1 MFKKILSLAM
11 ALSMLLGLTTWA
23 GAAAPADK
31 SDPAYHS
38 VEAIKERGV
47 LTVSVSGDST
57 LNYIIPDNPK
67 KYGDLAGTRDGTVP
81 ELCRQIARALGVE
94 LKFVEYKTTEEQIQA
109 AASGEVDLAA
119 DNFTINEERLALY
132 EMTDSFDVINIVG
145 DEVFLSTKPA
155 SGNRVRS
162 EADLARARIA
172 VVKATAQATNTAIQ
186 YPQAELVEVADNQ
199 AVLDALVKGEADA
212 GVFTMLTVA
221 EHEKVNQAIARGTVV
236 QSTYEVK
243 DQEYRGFGLILMK
256 GNREL
261 CAYIN
266 TMLYNLIESGWMQE
280 CFKTEEQE
288 ALERGI
294 VGKGNILYQEV
305 DTEPAD
311 CPSRA
316 FSDLD
321 TSKWYHRFVD
331 YAIANG
337 LLGGTGGDTFSP
349 EGTLTRAQVIT
360 VLWRLEGEPQATNAI
375 SFTDVSDGQ
384 WYTDV
389 IRWAVR
395 EGIMGGYDDGSF
407 GPNNPIK
414 WQELAAILY
423 RYAGYKGYDLSAKGD
438 PAYFTDPAKIG
449 SWAYEAVQW
458 ACGEALLETEGGGM
472 IDPAGN
478 TKRCEFAA
486 AIMRFMENVAG

>member
-1 MFKKILSLAM
+1 MFKKVISLAM
-11 ALSMLLGLTTWA
+11 ALSMLLGLTAWA
-23 GAAAPADK
+23 GAAAPTDR

-38 VEAIKERGV
+38 VEAIQERGV

-57 LNYIIPDNPK
+57 LNYLIPDNPK

-81 ELCRQIARALGVE
+81 ELCREIARELGVE

-109 AASGEVDLAA
+109 AASGEVDLAV
-119 DNFTINEERLALY
+119 DNFLINKERLALY
-132 EMTDSFDVINIVG
+132 EMTDSFDVINISG
-145 DEVFLSTKPA
+145 DDVYLSTKPA

-186 YPQAELVEVADNQ
+186 YPQAELVELADNQ

-212 GVFTMLTVA
+212 GVFTAFDNAFA
-221 EHEKVNQAIARGTVV
+221 EKISQAIARGTVV
-236 QSTYEVK
+236 QSSYMIHLP
-243 DQEYRGFGLILMK
+243 DYRGFGLILMK
-256 GNREL
+256 GNRNL
-261 CAYIN
+261 CQFIN
-266 TMLYNLIESGWMQE
+266 TMLYDRIESGWMLE
-280 CFKTEEQE
+280 CFKVEDRE
-288 ALERGI
+288 AVERGI
-294 VGKGNILYQEV
+294 KLSVSDYQNKV
-305 DTEPAD
+305 AEPAD

-316 FSDLD
+316 FPDLD
-321 TSKWYHRFVD
+321 TGKWYHRFVD
-331 YAIANG
+331 YAIENG
-337 LLGGTGGDTFSP
+337 LMGDAGDGAFSP
-349 EGTLTRAQVIT
+349 NGTLTRAQVIT

-375 SFTDVSDGQ
+375 SFTDVAESA

-423 RYAGYKGYDLSAKGD
+423 RYAGYKGYDVTAKGD

-458 ACGEALLETEGGGM
+458 ACGAALLETEGCGL

-486 AIMRFMENVAG
+486 AITRFMENVAG

>member
-1 MFKKILSLAM
+1 MFKKVISLVM
-11 ALSMLLGLTTWA
+11 ALSMVLGLTAWA
-23 GAAAPADK
+23 GAAAPADR

-38 VEAIKERGV
+38 VEAIQERGV
-47 LTVSVSGDST
+47 LTVSVSGNST
-57 LNYIIPDNPK
+57 LNYLIPDNPK

-81 ELCRQIARALGVE
+81 ELCREIARELGVE
-94 LKFVEYKTTEEQIQA
+94 LKFVEYKTMAEQLQA

-132 EMTDSFDVINIVG
+132 EMTDNFDVIGAVG
-145 DEVFLSTKPA
+145 DDVFLSTKPA

-162 EADLARARIA
+162 EADLAHARIA
-172 VVKATAQATNTAIQ
+172 VIKGSVQVTKTAAQ
-186 YPQAELVEVADNQ
+186 YPQAELVELADNQ

-212 GVFTMLTVA
+212 GVFTQYNTA
-221 EHEKVNQAIARGTVV
+221 FAKKINQAIARGTVA
-236 QSTYEVK
+236 QCGYMIHLP
-243 DQEYRGFGLILMK
+243 DYRGFGLILMK
-256 GNREL
+256 GNRNL
-261 CAYIN
+261 CQFIN
-266 TMLYNLIESGWMQE
+266 TMLYDRIESGWMLE
-280 CFKTEEQE
+280 CFKAEDRE
-288 ALERGI
+288 AVERGI
-294 VGKGNILYQEV
+294 KPSVSDYQNKV
-305 DTEPAD
+305 AEPAD

-316 FSDLD
+316 FPDLD
-321 TSKWYHRFVD
+321 TGKWYHRFVD

-384 WYTDV
+384 WYTEV

-458 ACGEALLETEGGGM
+458 ACGAALLETEGCGM

-486 AIMRFMENVAG
+486 AITRFMENVAG

>member
-1 MFKKILSLAM
+1 MLKKMLSLAM

-23 GAAAPADK
+23 GAATPTDK

-38 VEAIKERGV
+38 TEAIKERGV
-47 LTVSVSGDST
+47 LTVSVCTNGRH
-57 LNYIIPDNPK
+57 NYIIPDDVK
-67 KYGDLAGTRDGTVP
+67 KYGDLAGARDGSVP
-81 ELCRQIARALGVE
+81 TLCREIARALGVE
-94 LKFVEYKTTEEQIQA
+94 LELVEYATVAEQLQA

-119 DNFTINEERLALY
+119 DNFLINKERLALY
-132 EMTDSFDVINIVG
+132 EMTDSFDVITTSG
-145 DEVFLSTKPA
+145 DKVYLSTKPA

-162 EADLARARIA
+162 EADLTRARIA
-172 VVKATAQATNTAIQ
+172 VVKGSVQATKTAAQ
-186 YPQAELVEVADNQ
+186 YPQAELVELADNQ

-212 GVFTMLTVA
+212 GVFTTLTTA
-221 EHEKVNQAIARGTVV
+221 FAKKINQAIARGTVA
-236 QSTYEVK
+236 QCGYMIHLP
-243 DQEYRGFGLILMK
+243 DYRGFGLILMK
-256 GNREL
+256 GNRNL
-261 CAYIN
+261 CQFIN
-266 TMLYNLIESGWMQE
+266 TMLYDRIESGWMLE
-280 CFKTEEQE
+280 CFKAEDRE
-288 ALERGI
+288 AVERGI
-294 VGKGNILYQEV
+294 IGKDNILYQEV

-316 FSDLD
+316 FPDLD
-321 TSKWYHRFVD
+321 TGKWYHRFVD

-375 SFTDVSDGQ
+375 SFTDVAESA

-395 EGIMGGYDDGSF
+395 EEIMGGYDDGSF
-407 GPNNPIK
+407 GPNPPIK

-449 SWAYEAVQW
+449 SWAYEAMQW
-458 ACGEALLETEGGGM
+458 ACGKDLIRDDGGGA
-472 IDPAGN
+472 IHPAGN
-478 TKRCEFAA
+478 IKRCEFAA
-486 AIMRFMENVAG
+486 TIMRFMENVAG

>member
-1 MFKKILSLAM
+1 MFKKVISLAM
-11 ALSMLLGLTTWA
+11 ALSMLLGLTAWA
-23 GAAAPADK
+23 GAAAPTDK

-38 VEAIKERGV
+38 TEAIKERGV
-47 LTVSVSGDST
+47 LTVSVCTNGRH
-57 LNYIIPDNPK
+57 NYIIPDDVK

-81 ELCRQIARALGVE
+81 ELCREIARALGVE
-94 LKFVEYKTTEEQIQA
+94 LEFVEYATVAEQLQA

-132 EMTDSFDVINIVG
+132 EMTDNFDVIGAVG
-145 DEVFLSTKPA
+145 DDVFLSTKPA

-162 EADLARARIA
+162 EADLARARSA
-172 VVKATAQATNTAIQ
+172 VIKATAQATNTAIQ

-243 DQEYRGFGLILMK
+243 DQAYRGFGLILMK
-256 GNREL
+256 GNRNL
-261 CAYIN
+261 CQFIN
-266 TMLYNLIESGWMQE
+266 AMLYNLIESGWMQE

-321 TSKWYHRFVD
+321 TGKWYHRFVD

-360 VLWRLEGEPQATNAI
+360 VLWRLEGEPQAANAI

-423 RYAGYKGYDLSAKGD
+423 RYAGYKGYDVTAKGD
-438 PAYFTDPAKIG
+438 PTSFTDPAKIG

-458 ACGEALLETEGGGM
+458 ACGAALLETEGCGM

-486 AIMRFMENVAG
+486 AITRFMENVAG

>member
-1 MFKKILSLAM
+1 MFKKVISLAM
-11 ALSMLLGLTTWA
+11 ALSMVLGLTAWA

-38 VEAIKERGV
+38 VEAIQERGV
-47 LTVSVSGDST
+47 LTVSVSGNST
-57 LNYIIPDNPK
+57 LNYLIPDDVK
-67 KYGDLAGTRDGTVP
+67 KYGDLAGTRDGSVP
-81 ELCRQIARALGVE
+81 ELCREIARALGVE
-94 LKFVEYKTTEEQIQA
+94 LKFVEYKTMAEQLQA

-119 DNFTINEERLALY
+119 DNFLINKERLALY
-132 EMTDSFDVINIVG
+132 EMTDSFDVINISG
-145 DEVFLSTKPA
+145 DKVFLSTKPA

-162 EADLARARIA
+162 EADLTRARIA

-186 YPQAELVEVADNQ
+186 YPQAELVELADNQ

-212 GVFTMLTVA
+212 GVFTAFDNAFA
-221 EHEKVNQAIARGTVV
+221 EKINQAIARGTVA
-236 QSTYEVK
+236 QCGYMIHLP
-243 DQEYRGFGLILMK
+243 DYRGFGLILMK
-256 GNREL
+256 GNRNL
-261 CAYIN
+261 CQFIN
-266 TMLYNLIESGWMQE
+266 TMLYDRIESGWMLE
-280 CFKTEEQE
+280 CFKAEDRE
-288 ALERGI
+288 AVERGI
-294 VGKGNILYQEV
+294 KPSVSDYQNKV
-305 DTEPAD
+305 AEPAD

-316 FSDLD
+316 FPDLD
-321 TSKWYHRFVD
+321 TGKWYHRFVD
-331 YAIANG
+331 YAIENG
-337 LLGGTGGDTFSP
+337 LMGDAGNGAFSP

-458 ACGEALLETEGGGM
+458 ACGATLLETEGCGL

-486 AIMRFMENVAG
+486 AITRFMENVAG

>member
-1 MFKKILSLAM
+1 MFKKVISLAM
-11 ALSMLLGLTTWA
+11 ALSMLLGLTAWA

-57 LNYIIPDNPK
+57 LNYLIPDNPK

-81 ELCRQIARALGVE
+81 ELCREIARALGVE
-94 LKFVEYKTTEEQIQA
+94 LKFVEYKTMAEQLQA
-109 AASGEVDLAA
+109 AASGEVDLAV
-119 DNFTINEERLALY
+119 DNFLINKERLALY
-132 EMTDSFDVINIVG
+132 EMTDSFDVITTSG
-145 DEVFLSTKPA
+145 DKVYLSTKPA

-162 EADLARARIA
+162 EADLTRARIA

-186 YPQAELVEVADNQ
+186 YPQAELLELADNQ

-212 GVFTMLTVA
+212 GVFTAIVQAFA
-221 EHEKVNQAIARGTVV
+221 EKISQAIARGTVA
-236 QSTYEVK
+236 QSSYMIHLP
-243 DQEYRGFGLILMK
+243 DYRGFGLILMK
-256 GNREL
+256 GNRNL
-261 CAYIN
+261 CQFIN
-266 TMLYNLIESGWMQE
+266 TMLYDRIESGWMLE
-280 CFKTEEQE
+280 CFKAEDRE
-288 ALERGI
+288 AVERGI
-294 VGKGNILYQEV
+294 KLSVSDYQNKV
-305 DTEPAD
+305 AEPAD

-316 FSDLD
+316 FPDLD
-321 TSKWYHRFVD
+321 TGKWYHRFVD
-331 YAIANG
+331 YAIENG
-337 LLGGTGGDTFSP
+337 LMGDAGDGAFSP
-349 EGTLTRAQVIT
+349 NGTLTRAQVIT

-375 SFTDVSDGQ
+375 SFTDVAESA

-423 RYAGYKGYDLSAKGD
+423 RYAGYKGYDVSAKGD
-438 PAYFTDPAKIG
+438 PTSFTDPAKIG

-458 ACGEALLETEGGGM
+458 ACGAALLETEGCGM

-486 AIMRFMENVAG
+486 AITRFMENVA

>member
-1 MFKKILSLAM
+1 MFKKVISLVM
-11 ALSMLLGLTTWA
+11 ALSMVLGLTAWA

-38 VEAIKERGV
+38 TEAIKERGV
-47 LTVSVSGDST
+47 LTVSVCTNGRH
-57 LNYIIPDNPK
+57 NYLIPDDAK
-67 KYGDLAGTRDGTVP
+67 KYGDLAGTRDGSVP
-81 ELCRQIARALGVE
+81 TLCREIARALGVE
-94 LKFVEYKTTEEQIQA
+94 LKFVEYKTMAEQLQA

-132 EMTDSFDVINIVG
+132 EMTDNFDVIGAVG
-145 DEVFLSTKPA
+145 DDVFLSTKPA

-162 EADLARARIA
+162 EADLAHARIA
-172 VVKATAQATNTAIQ
+172 VIKGSVQATNATIQ
-186 YPQAELVEVADNQ
+186 YPDAELVELADNQ

-212 GVFTMLTVA
+212 AVFTMMTVA
-221 EHEKVNQAIARGTVV
+221 EHEKINQTIARGTVV
-236 QSTYEVK
+236 QSTYEVV
-243 DQEYRGFGLILMK
+243 DQAYRGFGLILMK

-266 TMLYNLIESGWMQE
+266 TMLYNRIESGWMQE

-294 VGKGNILYQEV
+294 VGKGNILYQDVE
-305 DTEPAD
+305 TEPAD

-321 TSKWYHRFVD
+321 TGKWYHRFVD

-360 VLWRLEGEPQATNAI
+360 VLWRLEGEPQAANAI

-395 EGIMGGYDDGSF
+395 EEIMGGYDDGSF

-423 RYAGYKGYDLSAKGD
+423 RYAGYKGYDVTAKGD
-438 PAYFTDPAKIG
+438 PASFTDPAEIG
-449 SWAYEAVQW
+449 GWAYEAMQW
-458 ACGEALLETEGGGM
+458 AAGKDLIRDDGGGA
-472 IDPAGN
+472 IHPAGN
-478 TKRCEFAA
+478 IKRCEFAA
-486 AIMRFMENVAG
+486 TIMRFMENVAG

>member
-1 MFKKILSLAM
+1 MFKKVISLAM
-11 ALSMLLGLTTWA
+11 ALSMLLGLTAWA
-23 GAAAPADK
+23 GAAAPTDR

-38 VEAIKERGV
+38 VEAIQERGV

-57 LNYIIPDNPK
+57 LNYLIPDNPK

-81 ELCRQIARALGVE
+81 ELCREIARELGVE

-109 AASGEVDLAA
+109 AASGEVDLAV
-119 DNFTINEERLALY
+119 DNFLINKERLALY
-132 EMTDSFDVINIVG
+132 EMTDSFDVINISG
-145 DEVFLSTKPA
+145 DDVYLSTKPA

-172 VVKATAQATNTAIQ
+172 VVKGSVQATKTAAQ
-186 YPQAELVEVADNQ
+186 YPQAELVELADNQ

-212 GVFTMLTVA
+212 GVFTAFDNAFA
-221 EHEKVNQAIARGTVV
+221 EKISQAIARGTVV
-236 QSTYEVK
+236 QSSYMIHLP
-243 DQEYRGFGLILMK
+243 DYRGFGLILMK
-256 GNREL
+256 GNRNL
-261 CAYIN
+261 CQFIN
-266 TMLYNLIESGWMQE
+266 TMLYDRIESGWMLE
-280 CFKTEEQE
+280 CFKVEDRE
-288 ALERGI
+288 AVERGI
-294 VGKGNILYQEV
+294 KLSVSDYQNKV
-305 DTEPAD
+305 AEPAD

-316 FSDLD
+316 FPDLD
-321 TSKWYHRFVD
+321 TGKWYHRFVD
-331 YAIANG
+331 YAIENG
-337 LLGGTGGDTFSP
+337 LMGDAGDGAFSP
-349 EGTLTRAQVIT
+349 NGTLTRAQVIT

-375 SFTDVSDGQ
+375 SFTDVAESA

-458 ACGEALLETEGGGM
+458 ACGAALLETEGCGL

-478 TKRCEFAA
+478 TRRCEFAA
-486 AIMRFMENVAG
+486 AITRFMENVAG

>member
-1 MFKKILSLAM
+1 MFKKVISLAM
-11 ALSMLLGLTTWA
+11 ALSMLLGLTAWA

-38 VEAIKERGV
+38 TEAIKERGV
-47 LTVSVSGDST
+47 LTVSVCTNGRH
-57 LNYIIPDNPK
+57 NYIIPDDVK

-81 ELCRQIARALGVE
+81 ELCREIARELGVE

-109 AASGEVDLAA
+109 AASGEVDLAV

-132 EMTDSFDVINIVG
+132 EMTDSFDVIGAVG
-145 DEVFLSTKPA
+145 DDVYLSTKPA

-186 YPQAELVEVADNQ
+186 YPQAELVELADNQ

-212 GVFTMLTVA
+212 GVFTAFDNAFA
-221 EHEKVNQAIARGTVV
+221 EKISQAIARGTVV
-236 QSTYEVK
+236 QSSYMIHLP
-243 DQEYRGFGLILMK
+243 DYRGFGLILMK
-256 GNREL
+256 GNRNL
-261 CAYIN
+261 CQFIN
-266 TMLYNLIESGWMQE
+266 TMLYDRIESGWMLE
-280 CFKTEEQE
+280 CFKVEDRE
-288 ALERGI
+288 AVERGI
-294 VGKGNILYQEV
+294 KLSVSDYQNKV
-305 DTEPAD
+305 AEPAD

-321 TSKWYHRFVD
+321 TGKWYHRFVD

-360 VLWRLEGEPQATNAI
+360 VLWRLEGEPQAANAI

-407 GPNNPIK
+407 GPNTPIK

-423 RYAGYKGYDLSAKGD
+423 RYAGYKGYDVTAKGD

-458 ACGEALLETEGGGM
+458 ACGAALLETEGCGL

-486 AIMRFMENVAG
+486 AITRFMENVAG

>member
-1 MFKKILSLAM
+1 MFKKVISLAM
-11 ALSMLLGLTTWA
+11 ALSMLLGLSAWA

-38 VEAIKERGV
+38 VEAIQERGV
-47 LTVSVSGDST
+47 LTVSVSGNST
-57 LNYIIPDNPK
+57 LNYLIPDDVK
-67 KYGDLAGTRDGTVP
+67 KYGDLAGTRDGSVP
-81 ELCRQIARALGVE
+81 ELCREIARALGVE
-94 LKFVEYKTTEEQIQA
+94 LKFVEYKTMAEQLQA

-119 DNFTINEERLALY
+119 DNFLINKERLALY
-132 EMTDSFDVINIVG
+132 EMTDSFDVINISG
-145 DEVFLSTKPA
+145 DKVFLSTKPA

-162 EADLARARIA
+162 EADLTRARIA

-186 YPQAELVEVADNQ
+186 YPGAELLELADNQ

-212 GVFTMLTVA
+212 GVFTAFDNAFA
-221 EHEKVNQAIARGTVV
+221 EKINQAIARGTVA
-236 QSTYEVK
+236 QCGYMIHLP
-243 DQEYRGFGLILMK
+243 DYRGFGLILMK
-256 GNREL
+256 GNRNL
-261 CAYIN
+261 CQFIN
-266 TMLYNLIESGWMQE
+266 TMLYDRIESGWMLE
-280 CFKTEEQE
+280 CFKAEDRE
-288 ALERGI
+288 AVERGI
-294 VGKGNILYQEV
+294 KPSVSDYQNKV
-305 DTEPAD
+305 AEPAD

-316 FSDLD
+316 FPDLD
-321 TSKWYHRFVD
+321 TGKWYHRFVD
-331 YAIANG
+331 YAIENG
-337 LLGGTGGDTFSP
+337 LMGDAGNGAFSP

-375 SFTDVSDGQ
+375 SFTDVAESA

-458 ACGEALLETEGGGM
+458 ACGATLLETEGCGL

-486 AIMRFMENVAG
+486 AITRFMENVAG

>member
-1 MFKKILSLAM
+1 MLKKVISLAM
-11 ALSMLLGLTTWA
+11 ALSMLLGLTAWA
-23 GAAAPADK
+23 GAAAPAAK

-38 VEAIKERGV
+38 VEAIEERGV
-47 LTVSVSGDST
+47 LTVSVSTNGRH
-57 LNYIIPDNPK
+57 NYLIPDDVT
-67 KYGDLAGTRDGTVP
+67 KYGDLAGTRDGSVP
-81 ELCRQIARALGVE
+81 TLCREIARALGVE
-94 LKFVEYKTTEEQIQA
+94 LEFVEYKTMAEQLQA

-132 EMTDSFDVINIVG
+132 EMTDNFDVIGAVG
-145 DEVFLSTKPA
+145 DDVFLSAKPA
-155 SGNRVRS
+155 SGNKVQS
-162 EADLARARIA
+162 EADLAHARIA
-172 VVKATAQATNTAIQ
+172 AVKGSVQVTNTAIQ

-221 EHEKVNQAIARGTVV
+221 EHEKINQAIARGTVV
-236 QSTYEVK
+236 
-243 DQEYRGFGLILMK
+243 GLILMK
-256 GNREL
+256 GNRNL
-261 CAYIN
+261 CQFIN
-266 TMLYNLIESGWMQE
+266 AMLYNLIESGWMQE

-305 DTEPAD
+305 DTKPAD

-316 FSDLD
+316 FPDLD
-321 TSKWYHRFVD
+321 TSQWYHRYVD
-331 YAIANG
+331 YAIENG
-337 LLGGTGGDTFSP
+337 LMGDAGDGTFSP
-349 EGTLTRAQVIT
+349 DRTLTRAQVIT
-360 VLWRLEGEPQATNAI
+360 VLWRLEGEPQADYTIN
-375 SFTDVSDGQ
+375 FTDVAEGA

-389 IRWAVR
+389 VRWAVK
-395 EGIMGGYDDGSF
+395 EEIMGGYGDGTF
-407 GPNNPIK
+407 GPNDPIT
-414 WQELAAILY
+414 WEQLAAILY

-449 SWAYEAVQW
+449 NWAYEAVQW
-458 ACGEALLETEGGGM
+458 ACGAALLETEGCSM

-486 AIMRFMENVAG
+486 AITRFMENVAG

>member
-1 MFKKILSLAM
+1 MFKKVISLVM
-11 ALSMLLGLTTWA
+11 ALSMLLGLTAWA
-23 GAAAPADK
+23 GAAAPAAK

-47 LTVSVSGDST
+47 LTVSVSGSGRH
-57 LNYIIPDNPK
+57 NYLIPDDVK

-81 ELCRQIARALGVE
+81 ALCREIARALGVE
-94 LKFVEYKTTEEQIQA
+94 LEFVEYATVAEELQA

-119 DNFTINEERLALY
+119 ENFTINEERLALY

-212 GVFTMLTVA
+212 GVFTAFDNAFL
-221 EHEKVNQAIARGTVV
+221 EKINQALARGTVA
-236 QSTYEVK
+236 QSSYMIHLP
-243 DQEYRGFGLILMK
+243 DYRGFGLILMK
-256 GNREL
+256 GNRNL
-261 CAYIN
+261 CQFIN
-266 TMLYNLIESGWMQE
+266 TMLYDRIESGWMLE
-280 CFKTEEQE
+280 CFKAEDRE
-288 ALERGI
+288 AVERGI
-294 VGKGNILYQEV
+294 KPSVSDYQNKV
-305 DTEPAD
+305 AEPAD

-316 FSDLD
+316 FPDLD
-321 TSKWYHRFVD
+321 TGKWYHRFVD
-331 YAIANG
+331 YAIENG
-337 LLGGTGGDTFSP
+337 LMGDAGNGAFSP
-349 EGTLTRAQVIT
+349 NGTLTRAQVIT
-360 VLWRLEGEPQATNAI
+360 VLWRLEGEPQTTNAI
-375 SFTDVSDGQ
+375 SFTDVAEGA

-423 RYAGYKGYDLSAKGD
+423 RYAGYKGYDVAAKGD
-438 PAYFTDPAKIG
+438 PASFTDASKIS
-449 SWAYEAVQW
+449 SWAYESVQW
-458 ACGEALLETEGGGM
+458 ACGAALLETEGCGM
-472 IDPAGN
+472 IDPVGN
-478 TKRCEFAA
+478 PMRCEFAA
-486 AIMRFMENVAG
+486 AITRFMENVAG

>member
-1 MFKKILSLAM
+1 MLKKILSLAM
-11 ALSMLLGLTTWA
+11 ALSMLLGLTAWA
-23 GAAAPADK
+23 GAAAPTDR

-38 VEAIKERGV
+38 VEAIQERGV

-57 LNYIIPDNPK
+57 LNYLIPDNPK

-81 ELCRQIARALGVE
+81 ELCREIARELGVE
-94 LKFVEYKTTEEQIQA
+94 LKFVEYKTMAEQLQA
-109 AASGEVDLAA
+109 AASGEVDLAV
-119 DNFTINEERLALY
+119 DNFLINKERLALY
-132 EMTDSFDVINIVG
+132 EMTDSFDVITTSG
-145 DEVFLSTKPA
+145 DKVYLSTKPA

-162 EADLARARIA
+162 EADLTRARIA

-186 YPQAELVEVADNQ
+186 YPQAELLELADNQ

-212 GVFTMLTVA
+212 GVFTAIVQAFA
-221 EHEKVNQAIARGTVV
+221 EKISQAIARGTVV
-236 QSTYEVK
+236 QSSYMIHLP
-243 DQEYRGFGLILMK
+243 DYRGFGLILMK
-256 GNREL
+256 GNRNL
-261 CAYIN
+261 CQFIN
-266 TMLYNLIESGWMQE
+266 TMLYDRIESGWMLE
-280 CFKTEEQE
+280 CFKVEDRE
-288 ALERGI
+288 AVERGI
-294 VGKGNILYQEV
+294 KLSVSDYQNKV
-305 DTEPAD
+305 AEPAD

-321 TSKWYHRFVD
+321 TGKWYHRFVD

-337 LLGGTGGDTFSP
+337 LMGDAGDGTFSP
-349 EGTLTRAQVIT
+349 NGTLTRAQVIT
-360 VLWRLEGEPQATNAI
+360 VLWRLEGEPQATNAV
-375 SFTDVSDGQ
+375 SFTDVADGQ

-407 GPNNPIK
+407 GPNTPIK

-423 RYAGYKGYDLSAKGD
+423 RYAGYKGYDVTAKGD
-438 PAYFTDPAKIG
+438 PASFTDPAQIG
-449 SWAYEAVQW
+449 GWAYEAVQW
-458 ACGEALLETEGGGM
+458 ACGAALLETEGGGM

-486 AIMRFMENVAG
+486 AITRFMENVA

>member
-1 MFKKILSLAM
+1 MFKKVISLAM
-11 ALSMLLGLTTWA
+11 ALSMVLGLTAWA
-23 GAAAPADK
+23 GAAAPTDK

-38 VEAIKERGV
+38 VEAIQERGV

-57 LNYIIPDNPK
+57 LNYLIPDNPK

-81 ELCRQIARALGVE
+81 ELCREIARALGVE
-94 LKFVEYKTTEEQIQA
+94 LKFVEYKTMAEQLQA
-109 AASGEVDLAA
+109 AASGEVDLAV
-119 DNFTINEERLALY
+119 DNFLINKERLALY
-132 EMTDSFDVINIVG
+132 EMTDSFDVITTSG
-145 DEVFLSTKPA
+145 DKVYLSTKPA

-162 EADLARARIA
+162 EADLTRARIA
-172 VVKATAQATNTAIQ
+172 VVKATAQATNTGIQ
-186 YPQAELVEVADNQ
+186 YPGAELLELADNQ

-212 GVFTMLTVA
+212 GVFTAIVQAFA
-221 EHEKVNQAIARGTVV
+221 EKISQAIARGTVV
-236 QSTYEVK
+236 QSSYMIHLP
-243 DQEYRGFGLILMK
+243 DYRGFGLILMK
-256 GNREL
+256 GNRNL
-261 CAYIN
+261 CQFIN
-266 TMLYNLIESGWMQE
+266 TMLYDRIESGWMLE
-280 CFKTEEQE
+280 CFKVEDRE
-288 ALERGI
+288 AVERGI
-294 VGKGNILYQEV
+294 KLSVSDYQNKV
-305 DTEPAD
+305 AEPAD

-316 FSDLD
+316 FPDLD
-321 TSKWYHRFVD
+321 TGKWYHRFVD
-331 YAIANG
+331 YAIENG
-337 LLGGTGGDTFSP
+337 LMGDAGDGAFSP
-349 EGTLTRAQVIT
+349 NGTLTRAQVIT

-375 SFTDVSDGQ
+375 SFTDVAESA

-423 RYAGYKGYDLSAKGD
+423 RYAGYKGYDVTAKGD

-458 ACGEALLETEGGGM
+458 ACGAALLETEGCGL

-478 TKRCEFAA
+478 TRRCEFAA
-486 AIMRFMENVAG
+486 AITRFMENVAG

>member
-1 MFKKILSLAM
+1 MFKKVISLAM
-11 ALSMLLGLTTWA
+11 ALSMLLGLTAWA

-38 VEAIKERGV
+38 VEAIQERGV
-47 LTVSVSGDST
+47 LTVSVSSNSK
-57 LNYIIPDNPK
+57 LNYLIPDDVK

-81 ELCRQIARALGVE
+81 ELCREIARALGVE
-94 LKFVEYKTTEEQIQA
+94 LKFVEYKTAEEQLQA

-119 DNFTINEERLALY
+119 DNFAINKERLALY
-132 EMTDSFDVINIVG
+132 EMTDSFDVINISG
-145 DEVFLSTKPA
+145 DKVYLSTKPA

-172 VVKATAQATNTAIQ
+172 VVKAIAQATNTAIQ
-186 YPQAELVEVADNQ
+186 YPGAELLELADNQ

-212 GVFTMLTVA
+212 GVFTAFDNAFA
-221 EHEKVNQAIARGTVV
+221 EKISQAIARGTVV
-236 QSTYEVK
+236 QSSYMIHLP
-243 DQEYRGFGLILMK
+243 DYRGFGLILMK
-256 GNREL
+256 GNRNL
-261 CAYIN
+261 CQFIN
-266 TMLYNLIESGWMQE
+266 TMLYDRIESGWMLE

-288 ALERGI
+288 AVERGI
-294 VGKGNILYQEV
+294 KLSVSDYQNKV
-305 DTEPAD
+305 AEPAD

-316 FSDLD
+316 FPDLD
-321 TSKWYHRFVD
+321 TGKWYHRFVD
-331 YAIANG
+331 YAIENG
-337 LLGGTGGDTFSP
+337 LMGDAGDGAFSP
-349 EGTLTRAQVIT
+349 NGTLTRAQVIT

-375 SFTDVSDGQ
+375 SFTDVAESA

-395 EGIMGGYDDGSF
+395 EEIMGGYDDGSF

-423 RYAGYKGYDLSAKGD
+423 RYAGYKGYDVTAKGD
-438 PAYFTDPAKIG
+438 PTSFTDPAKIG

-458 ACGEALLETEGGGM
+458 ACGAALLETEGCSM

-486 AIMRFMENVAG
+486 AITRFMENVAG

>member
-1 MFKKILSLAM
+1 MFKKVISLAM
-11 ALSMLLGLTTWA
+11 ALSMVLGLTAWA

-57 LNYIIPDNPK
+57 LNYLIPDNPK

-94 LKFVEYKTTEEQIQA
+94 LEFVAYKTTEEQIQA
-109 AASGEVDLAA
+109 AASGEVDLAV
-119 DNFTINEERLALY
+119 DNFLINKERLALY

-212 GVFTMLTVA
+212 GVFTAFDNAFA
-221 EHEKVNQAIARGTVV
+221 EKISQAIARGTVA
-236 QSTYEVK
+236 QCGYMIHLP
-243 DQEYRGFGLILMK
+243 DYRGFGLILMK
-256 GNREL
+256 GNRNL
-261 CAYIN
+261 CQFIN
-266 TMLYNLIESGWMQE
+266 TMLYDRIESGWMLE
-280 CFKTEEQE
+280 CFKAEDRE
-288 ALERGI
+288 AVERGI
-294 VGKGNILYQEV
+294 KPSVSDYQNKV
-305 DTEPAD
+305 AEPAD

-316 FSDLD
+316 FPDLD
-321 TSKWYHRFVD
+321 TGKWYHRFVD
-331 YAIANG
+331 YAIENG
-337 LLGGTGGDTFSP
+337 LMGDAGDGAFSP
-349 EGTLTRAQVIT
+349 NGTLTRAQVIT

-375 SFTDVSDGQ
+375 SFTDVAESA

-423 RYAGYKGYDLSAKGD
+423 RYAGYKGYDVTAKGD
-438 PAYFTDPAKIG
+438 PASFTDPAEIG
-449 SWAYEAVQW
+449 GWAYEAMQW
-458 ACGEALLETEGGGM
+458 AAGKDLIRDDGGGA
-472 IDPAGN
+472 IHPAGN
-478 TKRCEFAA
+478 IKRCEFAA
-486 AIMRFMENVAG
+486 TIMRFMENVAG

>member
-1 MFKKILSLAM
+1 MFKKVISLAM
-11 ALSMLLGLTTWA
+11 ALSMVLGLTAWA
-23 GAAAPADK
+23 GAAAPTDK

-81 ELCRQIARALGVE
+81 ELCREIARELGVE

-109 AASGEVDLAA
+109 AASGEVDLAV
-119 DNFTINEERLALY
+119 DNFLINKERLALY
-132 EMTDSFDVINIVG
+132 EMTDSFDVINISG
-145 DEVFLSTKPA
+145 DDVYLSTKPA

-186 YPQAELVEVADNQ
+186 YPQAELVELADNQ

-212 GVFTMLTVA
+212 GVFTAFDNAFA
-221 EHEKVNQAIARGTVV
+221 EKISQAIARGTVV
-236 QSTYEVK
+236 QSSYMIHLP
-243 DQEYRGFGLILMK
+243 DYRGFGLILMK
-256 GNREL
+256 GNRNL
-261 CAYIN
+261 CQFIN
-266 TMLYNLIESGWMQE
+266 TMLYDRIESGWMLE
-280 CFKTEEQE
+280 CFKVEDRE
-288 ALERGI
+288 AVERGI
-294 VGKGNILYQEV
+294 KLSVSDYQNKV
-305 DTEPAD
+305 AEPAD

-316 FSDLD
+316 FPDLD
-321 TSKWYHRFVD
+321 TGKWYHRFVD
-331 YAIANG
+331 YAIENG
-337 LLGGTGGDTFSP
+337 LMGDAGDGAFSP
-349 EGTLTRAQVIT
+349 NGTLTRAQVIT
-360 VLWRLEGEPQATNAI
+360 VLWRLEGEPQAANAI

-395 EGIMGGYDDGSF
+395 EEIMGGYDDGSF

-423 RYAGYKGYDLSAKGD
+423 RYAGYKGYDVTAKGD

-458 ACGEALLETEGGGM
+458 ACGAALLETEGCGL

-486 AIMRFMENVAG
+486 AITRFMENVAG

>member
-1 MFKKILSLAM
+1 MLKKVISLAM
-11 ALSMLLGLTTWA
+11 ALSMLLGLTAWA
-23 GAAAPADK
+23 GAAAPTDK

-47 LTVSVSGDST
+47 LTVSVSNISRH
-57 LNYIIPDNPK
+57 NYLIPDDVK
-67 KYGDLAGTRDGTVP
+67 KYGDLAGTRDGSVP
-81 ELCRQIARALGVE
+81 ELCREIARALGVE
-94 LKFVEYKTTEEQIQA
+94 LKFVEYKTMAEQLQA

-119 DNFTINEERLALY
+119 DNFLINKERLALY
-132 EMTDSFDVINIVG
+132 EMTDSFDVISVEG

-155 SGNRVRS
+155 SGNRVQS
-162 EADLARARIA
+162 EADLAHARIA
-172 VVKATAQATNTAIQ
+172 AVKGSVQVTNTAIQ

-221 EHEKVNQAIARGTVV
+221 EYEKVNQAIARGTLV

-243 DQEYRGFGLILMK
+243 DQAYRGFGLILMK

-266 TMLYNLIESGWMQE
+266 AMLYNLIESGWMQE

-294 VGKGNILYQEV
+294 VGKG
-305 DTEPAD
+305 
-311 CPSRA
+311 PSRA

-360 VLWRLEGEPQATNAI
+360 VLWRLEGEPQATNAV

-395 EGIMGGYDDGSF
+395 EEIMGGYDDGSF

-423 RYAGYKGYDLSAKGD
+423 RYAGYKGYDVTAKGD
-438 PAYFTDPAKIG
+438 PASFTDPAEIG
-449 SWAYEAVQW
+449 GWAYEAIQW
-458 ACGEALLETEGGGM
+458 AAGKDLIRDDGGGA
-472 IDPAGN
+472 IHPAGN
-478 TKRCEFAA
+478 IKRCEFAA
-486 AIMRFMENVAG
+486 TITRFMENVAG

>member
-1 MFKKILSLAM
+1 MFKKVISLAM
-11 ALSMLLGLTTWA
+11 ALSMVLGLTAWA
-23 GAAAPADK
+23 GAAAPTDK

-38 VEAIKERGV
+38 VEAIQERGV

-57 LNYIIPDNPK
+57 LNYLIPDNPK

-81 ELCRQIARALGVE
+81 ELCREIARALGVE
-94 LKFVEYKTTEEQIQA
+94 LKFVEYKTMAEQLQA
-109 AASGEVDLAA
+109 AASGEVDLAV
-119 DNFTINEERLALY
+119 DNFLINKERLALY
-132 EMTDSFDVINIVG
+132 EMTDSFDVITTSG
-145 DEVFLSTKPA
+145 DKVYLSTKPA

-162 EADLARARIA
+162 EADLTRARIA
-172 VVKATAQATNTAIQ
+172 VVKATAQATNTGIQ
-186 YPQAELVEVADNQ
+186 YPGAELLELADNQ

-212 GVFTMLTVA
+212 GVFTAIVQAFA
-221 EHEKVNQAIARGTVV
+221 EKISQAIARGTVV
-236 QSTYEVK
+236 QSSYMIHLP
-243 DQEYRGFGLILMK
+243 DYRGFGLILMK
-256 GNREL
+256 GNRNL
-261 CAYIN
+261 CQFIN
-266 TMLYNLIESGWMQE
+266 TMLYDRIESGWMLE
-280 CFKTEEQE
+280 CFKAEDRE
-288 ALERGI
+288 AVERGI
-294 VGKGNILYQEV
+294 KLSVSDYQNKV
-305 DTEPAD
+305 AEPAD

-321 TSKWYHRFVD
+321 TGKWYHRFVD
-331 YAIANG
+331 YAIENG
-337 LLGGTGGDTFSP
+337 LMGDAGDGAFSP
-349 EGTLTRAQVIT
+349 NGTLTRAQVIT

-375 SFTDVSDGQ
+375 SFTDVAESA

-423 RYAGYKGYDLSAKGD
+423 RYAGYKGYDVSAKGD

-458 ACGEALLETEGGGM
+458 ACGAALLETEGCGM

-486 AIMRFMENVAG
+486 AITRFMENVAG

>member
-1 MFKKILSLAM
+1 MFKKVISLVM
-11 ALSMLLGLTTWA
+11 ALSMLLGLSAWA
-23 GAAAPADK
+23 GAAAPTDK

-38 VEAIKERGV
+38 TEAIQARGV
-47 LTVSVSGDST
+47 LTVSVCTNGRH
-57 LNYIIPDNPK
+57 NYLIPDNPK
-67 KYGDLAGTRDGTVP
+67 KYGDLAGTRDGAVP
-81 ELCRQIARALGVE
+81 ALCREIARALGVE
-94 LKFVEYKTTEEQIQA
+94 LKFVEYKTIAEQLQA

-119 DNFTINEERLALY
+119 DNFLINKERLALY

-162 EADLARARIA
+162 EADLAQARIA
-172 VVKATAQATNTAIQ
+172 VVKGSVQATKTAAQ
-186 YPQAELVEVADNQ
+186 YPEAELVELADNQ

-212 GVFTMLTVA
+212 GVFTTLTTA
-221 EHEKVNQAIARGTVV
+221 FAKKINQAIARGTVA
-236 QSTYEVK
+236 QCGYMIHLP
-243 DQEYRGFGLILMK
+243 DYRGFGLILMK
-256 GNREL
+256 GNRNL
-261 CAYIN
+261 CQFIN
-266 TMLYNLIESGWMQE
+266 TMLYDRIESGWMLE
-280 CFKTEEQE
+280 CFKAEDRE
-288 ALERGI
+288 AVERGI
-294 VGKGNILYQEV
+294 KPSVSDYQNKV
-305 DTEPAD
+305 AEPAD

-316 FSDLD
+316 FPDLD
-321 TSKWYHRFVD
+321 TGKWYHRFVD

-375 SFTDVSDGQ
+375 SFTDVAESA

-423 RYAGYKGYDLSAKGD
+423 RYAGYKGYDVTAKGD
-438 PAYFTDPAKIG
+438 PASFTDPAEIG
-449 SWAYEAVQW
+449 GWAYEAMQW
-458 ACGEALLETEGGGM
+458 AAGKDLIRDDGGGA
-472 IDPAGN
+472 IHPAGN
-478 TKRCEFAA
+478 IKRCEFAA
-486 AIMRFMENVAG
+486 TIMRFMENVAG

>member
-1 MFKKILSLAM
+1 MLKKVISLAM
-11 ALSMLLGLTTWA
+11 ALSMLLGLTAWA
-23 GAAAPADK
+23 GAAAPAAK

-47 LTVSVSGDST
+47 LTVSVSTNGRH
-57 LNYIIPDNPK
+57 NYLIPDDVT
-67 KYGDLAGTRDGTVP
+67 KYGDLAGTRDGSVP
-81 ELCRQIARALGVE
+81 TLCREIARALGVE
-94 LKFVEYKTTEEQIQA
+94 LELVEYKTMAEQLQA

-132 EMTDSFDVINIVG
+132 EMTDNFDVIGAVG
-145 DEVFLSTKPA
+145 DDVFLSTKPA
-155 SGNRVRS
+155 SGNKVQS
-162 EADLARARIA
+162 EADLAHARIA
-172 VVKATAQATNTAIQ
+172 AVKGSVQVTNTAIQ

-243 DQEYRGFGLILMK
+243 DQAYRGFGLILMK
-256 GNREL
+256 GNRDL
-261 CAYIN
+261 CQFIN
-266 TMLYNLIESGWMQE
+266 AMLYNLIESGWMQE

-305 DTEPAD
+305 DTKPAD

-316 FSDLD
+316 FPDLD
-321 TSKWYHRFVD
+321 TSQWYHRYVD
-331 YAIANG
+331 YAIENG
-337 LLGGTGGDTFSP
+337 LMGDAGDGTFSP
-349 EGTLTRAQVIT
+349 DRTLTRAQVIT
-360 VLWRLEGEPQATNAI
+360 VLWRLEGEPQADYTIN
-375 SFTDVSDGQ
+375 FTDVAEGA

-389 IRWAVR
+389 VRWAVK
-395 EGIMGGYDDGSF
+395 EEIMGGYGDGTF
-407 GPNNPIK
+407 GPNDPIT
-414 WQELAAILY
+414 WEQLAAILY
-423 RYAGYKGYDLSAKGD
+423 RYAGYKGYDVSAKDD
-438 PAYFTDPAKIG
+438 PARVVDAAKIS
-449 SWAYEAVQW
+449 SWAYESVQW
-458 ACGEALLETEGGGM
+458 ACGADILENGGGT
-472 IDPAGN
+472 ITPTGN

-486 AIMRFMENVAG
+486 AITRFMENVAG

>member
-1 MFKKILSLAM
+1 MFKKVISLAM
-11 ALSMLLGLTTWA
+11 ALSMLLGLTAWA
-23 GAAAPADK
+23 GAAAPTDK

-38 VEAIKERGV
+38 TEAIKERGV
-47 LTVSVSGDST
+47 LTVSVCTNGRH
-57 LNYIIPDNPK
+57 NYIIPDDVK
-67 KYGDLAGTRDGTVP
+67 KYGDLAGARDGSVP
-81 ELCRQIARALGVE
+81 TLCREIARALGVE
-94 LKFVEYKTTEEQIQA
+94 LKVVEYKTMAEQLQA

-132 EMTDSFDVINIVG
+132 EMTDNFDVIGAVG
-145 DEVFLSTKPA
+145 DEVLLSTKPA

-212 GVFTMLTVA
+212 GVFTTLTTA
-221 EHEKVNQAIARGTVV
+221 FAKKINQAIARGTVA
-236 QSTYEVK
+236 QCGYMIHLP
-243 DQEYRGFGLILMK
+243 DYRGFGLILMK
-256 GNREL
+256 GNRNL
-261 CAYIN
+261 CQFIN
-266 TMLYNLIESGWMQE
+266 TMLYDRIESGWMLE
-280 CFKTEEQE
+280 CFKVEDRE
-288 ALERGI
+288 AVERGI
-294 VGKGNILYQEV
+294 KPSVSDYQNKV
-305 DTEPAD
+305 AEPAD

-316 FSDLD
+316 FPDLD
-321 TSKWYHRFVD
+321 TGKWYHRFVD

-423 RYAGYKGYDLSAKGD
+423 RYAGYKGYDVTAKGD
-438 PAYFTDPAKIG
+438 PTSFTDPAKIG

-458 ACGEALLETEGGGM
+458 ACGAALLETEGCGM

-486 AIMRFMENVAG
+486 TIMRFMENVAG

>member
-1 MFKKILSLAM
+1 MFKKVISLAM
-11 ALSMLLGLTTWA
+11 ALSMLLGLTAWA
-23 GAAAPADK
+23 GAAAPTDR

-38 VEAIKERGV
+38 VEAIQERGV

-57 LNYIIPDNPK
+57 LNYLIPDNPK

-81 ELCRQIARALGVE
+81 ELCREIARALGVE
-94 LKFVEYKTTEEQIQA
+94 LKFVEYKTMAEQLQA
-109 AASGEVDLAA
+109 AASGEVDLAV
-119 DNFTINEERLALY
+119 DNFLINKERLALY
-132 EMTDSFDVINIVG
+132 EMTDSFDVITTSG
-145 DEVFLSTKPA
+145 DDVYLSTKPA

-162 EADLARARIA
+162 EADLTRARIA
-172 VVKATAQATNTAIQ
+172 VVKATAQATNTGIQ
-186 YPQAELVEVADNQ
+186 YPGAELLELADNQ

-212 GVFTMLTVA
+212 GVFTAIVQAFA
-221 EHEKVNQAIARGTVV
+221 EKISQAIARGTVV
-236 QSTYEVK
+236 QSSYMIHLP
-243 DQEYRGFGLILMK
+243 DYRGFGLILMK
-256 GNREL
+256 GNRNL
-261 CAYIN
+261 CQFIN
-266 TMLYNLIESGWMQE
+266 TMLYDRIESGWMLE
-280 CFKTEEQE
+280 CFKAEDRE
-288 ALERGI
+288 AVERGI
-294 VGKGNILYQEV
+294 KLSVSDYQNKV
-305 DTEPAD
+305 AEPAD

-316 FSDLD
+316 FPDLD
-321 TSKWYHRFVD
+321 TGKWYHRFVD
-331 YAIANG
+331 YAIENG
-337 LLGGTGGDTFSP
+337 LMGDAGDGAFSP
-349 EGTLTRAQVIT
+349 NGTLTRAQVIT

-375 SFTDVSDGQ
+375 SFTDVAESA

-423 RYAGYKGYDLSAKGD
+423 RYAGYKGYDVSAKGD

-458 ACGEALLETEGGGM
+458 ACGAALLETEGCGM

-486 AIMRFMENVAG
+486 AITRFMENVAG

>member
-1 MFKKILSLAM
+1 MFKKVISLAM
-11 ALSMLLGLTTWA
+11 ALSMLLGLTAWA
-23 GAAAPADK
+23 GAAAPADR

-38 VEAIKERGV
+38 TEAIKERGV
-47 LTVSVSGDST
+47 LTVSVCTNGRH
-57 LNYIIPDNPK
+57 NYLVPDDVK
-67 KYGDLAGTRDGTVP
+67 KYGDLAGTRDGSVP
-81 ELCRQIARALGVE
+81 TLCREIARALGVE
-94 LKFVEYKTTEEQIQA
+94 LEFVEYATVADQLQA

-132 EMTDSFDVINIVG
+132 EMTDNFDVIGAVG
-145 DEVFLSTKPA
+145 DDVLLSTKPA

-162 EADLARARIA
+162 EADLAQARIA
-172 VVKATAQATNTAIQ
+172 VVKGSVQATKTAAQ
-186 YPQAELVEVADNQ
+186 YPQAELVELADNQ

-212 GVFTMLTVA
+212 GVFTQFGTAFL
-221 EHEKVNQAIARGTVV
+221 EKITQAIARGTVV
-236 QSTYEVK
+236 KSTYEVV
-243 DQEYRGFGLILMK
+243 DQAYRGFGLILMK

-266 TMLYNLIESGWMQE
+266 AMLYNLTESGWMQE
-280 CFKTEEQE
+280 CFKTKERE
-288 ALERGI
+288 AVERGI
-294 VGKGNILYQEV
+294 ISRDDVYYQDVE
-305 DTEPAD
+305 TEPAD

-321 TSKWYHRFVD
+321 TGKWYHRYVD

-395 EGIMGGYDDGSF
+395 EEIMGGYDDGSF

-423 RYAGYKGYDLSAKGD
+423 RYAGYKGYDVTAKGD
-438 PAYFTDPAKIG
+438 PASFTDPAEIG
-449 SWAYEAVQW
+449 GWAYEAMQW
-458 ACGEALLETEGGGM
+458 AAGKDLIRDDGGGA
-472 IDPAGN
+472 IHPAGN
-478 TKRCEFAA
+478 IKRCEFAA
-486 AIMRFMENVAG
+486 TIMRFMENVAG

>member
-1 MFKKILSLAM
+1 MFKKVISLAM
-11 ALSMLLGLTTWA
+11 ALSMLLGLTAWA

-38 VEAIKERGV
+38 TEAIKERGV
-47 LTVSVSGDST
+47 LTVSVCTNGRH
-57 LNYIIPDNPK
+57 NYIIPDDVK
-67 KYGDLAGTRDGTVP
+67 KYGDLAGARDGSVP
-81 ELCRQIARALGVE
+81 TLCREIARTLGVE
-94 LKFVEYKTTEEQIQA
+94 LEFVEYATVAEQLQA

-119 DNFTINEERLALY
+119 DNFAINEERLALY
-132 EMTDSFDVINIVG
+132 EMTDNFDVIGAVG
-145 DEVFLSTKPA
+145 DEVLLSTKPA

-162 EADLARARIA
+162 EADLAQARIA
-172 VVKATAQATNTAIQ
+172 VVKGSVQATKTAAQ
-186 YPQAELVEVADNQ
+186 YPQAELVELADNQ

-212 GVFTMLTVA
+212 GVFTQYNTAFL
-221 EHEKVNQAIARGTVV
+221 EKISQAIARGTVA
-236 QSTYEVK
+236 QSTYEVV
-243 DQEYRGFGLILMK
+243 DQAYRGFGLILMK

-266 TMLYNLIESGWMQE
+266 AMLYNRIESGWMQE

-294 VGKGNILYQEV
+294 VGKGNILYQDVE
-305 DTEPAD
+305 TEPAD

-316 FSDLD
+316 FPDLD
-321 TSKWYHRFVD
+321 TGKWYHRFVD
-331 YAIANG
+331 YAIENG
-337 LLGGTGGDTFSP
+337 LMGDAGDGAFSP
-349 EGTLTRAQVIT
+349 NGTLTRAQVIT

-375 SFTDVSDGQ
+375 SFTDVAESA

-449 SWAYEAVQW
+449 SWAYESVQW
-458 ACGEALLETEGGGM
+458 ACGAALLETEGGGM

-478 TKRCEFAA
+478 TRRCEFAA
-486 AIMRFMENVAG
+486 TIMRFMENVAG

>member
-1 MFKKILSLAM
+1 MFKKVISLAM
-11 ALSMLLGLTTWA
+11 ALSMLLGLTAWA
-23 GAAAPADK
+23 GAAAPTDR

-38 VEAIKERGV
+38 VEAIQERGV

-57 LNYIIPDNPK
+57 LNYLIPDNPK

-81 ELCRQIARALGVE
+81 ELCREIARELGVE

-109 AASGEVDLAA
+109 AASGEVDLAV
-119 DNFTINEERLALY
+119 DNFLINKERLALY
-132 EMTDSFDVINIVG
+132 EMTDSFDVINISG
-145 DEVFLSTKPA
+145 DDVYLSTKPA

-186 YPQAELVEVADNQ
+186 YPQAELVELADNQ

-212 GVFTMLTVA
+212 GVFTAFDNAFA
-221 EHEKVNQAIARGTVV
+221 EKISQAIARGTVV
-236 QSTYEVK
+236 QSSYMIHLP
-243 DQEYRGFGLILMK
+243 DYRGFGLILMK
-256 GNREL
+256 GNRNL
-261 CAYIN
+261 CQFIN
-266 TMLYNLIESGWMQE
+266 TMLYDRIESGWMLE
-280 CFKTEEQE
+280 CFKVEDRE
-288 ALERGI
+288 AVERGI
-294 VGKGNILYQEV
+294 KLSVSDYQNKV
-305 DTEPAD
+305 AEPAD

-321 TSKWYHRFVD
+321 TGKWYHRFVD

-375 SFTDVSDGQ
+375 SFTDVAESA

-423 RYAGYKGYDLSAKGD
+423 RYAGYKGYDVTAKGD

-458 ACGEALLETEGGGM
+458 ACGAALLETEGCGL

-486 AIMRFMENVAG
+486 AITRFMENVAG